1 MECSGLDT
9 CTGAALGAVQVYG
22 LENAPSPTRPPVFT
36 KVYMLARSKLNAR
49 FVYLFIEFSASAF
62 FSMMF
67 VTTSLYE
74 ATIAGLTAV
83 QLILVGTALEI
94 SAFVFEVPTGIVADV
109 YSRRLSI
116 IIGYLL
122 MGFGF
127 LVEGFFPAFLPILLA
142 QVIWG
147 LGYTFTSG
155 ATQAWVSDEIGE
167 DAANQLFLR
176 GTQVGLFASLLGMG
190 GAMLIG
196 ANNVALPIQVGAFG
210 VMLIGVTLLL
220 IMPETGFHPTP
231 REDRN
236 TWQHMWHTFRQGA
249 TAVRS
254 RPRLMNIVFIGL
266 FYGLYSEGFDRLW
279 VKHLLDTFELPIL
292 FGSNQ
297 VAFFAALRV
306 AGAILTILAVRLV
319 EKRVDSTSPFAI
331 GRAVLVVTGTI
342 SVALI
347 GFALSP
353 FLFLSLSLYLVVSVL
368 RNVHIP
374 LQTAWVNHKLDSQV
388 RATVHSMFGQVD
400 AIGQTLGGPLV
411 AAIASVSSAI
421 ASLVT
426 SGLLL
431 TPALFFI
438 ERANLSSRED
448 PEAEPLPVD

>member
-1 MECSGLDT
+1 MFSNL
-9 CTGAALGAVQVYG
+9 
-22 LENAPSPTRPPVFT
+22 
-36 KVYMLARSKLNAR
+36 KLNAR

-62 FSMMF
+62 FAMMF
-67 VTTSLYE
+67 VTASLYE
-74 ATIAGLTAV
+74 ATVAGLTPV

-116 IIGYLL
+116 VIGYLL
-122 MGFGF
+122 MGLGF
-127 LVEGFFPAFLPILLA
+127 LVEGFFPAFVPILLA

-155 ATQAWVSDEIGE
+155 ATQAWITDEIGE
-167 DAANQLFLR
+167 EDANKLFMR

-210 VMLIGVTLLL
+210 VMLIGVALML

-236 TWQHMWHTFRQGA
+236 TWQHMWHTFGQGIK
-249 TAVRS
+249 AVRS

-292 FGSNQ
+292 FGNNE
-297 VAFFAALRV
+297 VAFFALLRV
-306 AGAILTILAVRLV
+306 AGAILTILAVRFV

-331 GRAVLVVTGTI
+331 GRAVMLVTGII

-353 FLFLSLSLYLVVSVL
+353 LLLLSLGLYLTVSVL

-374 LQTAWVNHKLDSQV
+374 LQTAWINQRLDSQV

-400 AIGQTLGGPLV
+400 AIGQTLGGPIV
-411 AAIASVSSAI
+411 AGIAAASSAV

-431 TPALFFI
+431 TPALYFI
-438 ERANLSSRED
+438 GRANSPSEEEA
-448 PEAEPLPVD
+448 EAEPVAAD